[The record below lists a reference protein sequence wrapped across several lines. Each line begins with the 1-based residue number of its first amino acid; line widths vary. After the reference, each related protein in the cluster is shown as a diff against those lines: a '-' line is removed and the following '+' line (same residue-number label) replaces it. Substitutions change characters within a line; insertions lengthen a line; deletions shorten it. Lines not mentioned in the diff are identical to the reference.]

1 MIWFKSCAGQVLK
14 LRQPLEWV
22 TPLGLPVVQPYVTVE
37 QVDDSLAFLPIRHK
51 QVCFFQNS
59 LTSMMLMLIRHV
71 KYQTFKRRRNTKL
84 FL

>member
-37 QVDDSLAFLPIRHK
+37 QVDDALAFLPIRHK
-51 QVCFFQNS
+51 QVCFF
-59 LTSMMLMLIRHV
+59 
-71 KYQTFKRRRNTKL
+71 FKIVL
-84 FL
+84 LV